1 MSLRSQKGEMCYG
14 LLLAQEEPF
23 WCHAELFFPLSQL
36 YQKQYRFKLELV
48 EISGRNFLLFFVLFI
63 FLTFPKSV
71 ILSLFRLVLI
81 ILDNSSNGFQ
91 VLTLAILY

>member
-36 YQKQYRFKLELV
+36 YQKQYRFKVELV
-48 EISGRNFLLFFVLFI
+48 EISGRNSLSAFLCFVYFSHFPEKCDFLFV
-63 FLTFPKSV
+63 S
-71 ILSLFRLVLI
+71 LSF
-81 ILDNSSNGFQ
+81 DNPG
-91 VLTLAILY
+91 